1 MRITASFLIL
11 LICISGKAQSLT
23 CDGAFSKLFQATG
36 AAVSEVPYISTFFN
50 LFNFIIGEAIGCV
63 DQSRS
68 IAIEE
73 DRKQEYRQSAST
85 LKAHILTLHEIR
97 SYSDVKNNFWK
108 YDSLR
113 VNMRRERLRYFD
125 PFEHHHESKF
135 KMFTKWG
142 NIELA
147 LIDIMINANH
157 ESETAKLKE
166 IYGDTLLYYIRKGS
180 EMFSRFPLELTHS
193 GGENGTRAVQV
204 AEQAAEDLRPSLI
217 EWIEAVETKTEV
229 RKRLSHKGLNSQPS
243 DNPSQWDRLG
253 LDKKYLPLK
262 ISDGDWIAMKAPFF
276 GPSSWLSCYNSISNE
291 DYCGFRACPNVA
303 GDQGANQCHGEKFQ
317 IQSTAHGPIK
327 FESKIALKYW
337 DWDCSAGR
345 GEGTYWLSTYYGKYL
360 LFLYTMPC
368 VGSTFNKHDISRC
381 GSEVFTI
388 KQGYIS
394 LSNIFSFLSLFAGQ
408 ELGKEGK
415 YLRNGDYVRIPEMRN
430 NPLVDGGSKSQGLF
444 FMMKQFRQTGDKN
457 SC

>member
-11 LICISGKAQSLT
+11 LICISGKAQSLS
-23 CDGAFSKLFQATG
+23 CDGAFSKVFQATG
-36 AAVSEVPYISTFFN
+36 AAVSEVPYISTFFS
-50 LFNFIIGEAIGCV
+50 LFNFIIGEAIECV

-85 LKAHILTLHEIR
+85 LKAHILTLKEIR

-147 LIDIMINANH
+147 LIDIMIKANH
-157 ESETAKLKE
+157 ESETAILKE
-166 IYGDTLLYYIRKGS
+166 VYGDTLLYYIQKGS

-193 GGENGTRAVQV
+193 GLTHSGARAVRV
-204 AEQAAEDLRPSLI
+204 AEKAAEDLRPSLI

-243 DNPSQWDRLG
+243 VDPSQWDRLG
-253 LDKKYLPLK
+253 LDKTYLPLK
-262 ISDGDWIAMKAPFF
+262 ISDGDWIAMKVPFIF
-276 GPSSWLSCYNSISNE
+276 PFHSGPSSWLSCHSSITNS
-291 DYCGFRACPNVA
+291 DYCELKKCPNVA
-303 GDQGANQCHGEKFQ
+303 GNQAANHCNSEKFQ

-360 LFLYTMPC
+360 LYLYTMPC
-368 VGSTFNKHDISRC
+368 IGSTFNKHDISRC

-388 KQGYIS
+388 KQG
-394 LSNIFSFLSLFAGQ
+394 
-408 ELGKEGK
+408 GKEGK

-430 NPLVDGGSKSQGLF
+430 NPFGAEGSNAQGLF

>member
-1 MRITASFLIL
+1 M
-11 LICISGKAQSLT
+11 
-23 CDGAFSKLFQATG
+23 
-36 AAVSEVPYISTFFN
+36 EN
-50 LFNFIIGEAIGCV
+50 CV

-68 IAIEE
+68 IAMEE
-73 DRKQEYRQSAST
+73 DRKQEFRQSAST
-85 LKAHILTLHEIR
+85 LKAHILTLKEIR

-142 NIELA
+142 NTELA

-157 ESETAKLKE
+157 ESDTAILKE
-166 IYGDTLLYYIRKGS
+166 VYGDTLLYYIQKGS

-193 GGENGTRAVQV
+193 GGKENGTRAVRV

-229 RKRLSHKGLNSQPS
+229 RKRLSHRGLHSQPS

-253 LDKKYLPLK
+253 LDKTYLPLK
-262 ISDGDWIAMKAPFF
+262 ISDGDWIAMKVPEVMFDSN
-276 GPSSWLSCYNSISNE
+276 GPSNWLSCYNSISNE
-291 DYCGFRACPNVA
+291 DYCFLRKCPNVA
-303 GDQGANQCHGEKFQ
+303 GNQDANECNSEKFQ
-317 IQSTAHGPIK
+317 IQTTAHGPIK

-337 DWDCSAGR
+337 DWDCSEGR
-345 GEGTYWLSTYYGKYL
+345 GEGTYWLSTYYGNIIFK
-360 LFLYTMPC
+360 FYTMPC
-368 VGSTFNKHDISRC
+368 VGSTFTKHDISRC

-388 KQGYIS
+388 KQGYQSYI
-394 LSNIFSFLSLFAGQ
+394 NIFNFLSLSQ
-408 ELGKEGK
+408 ELGKDK
-415 YLRNGDYVRIPEMRN
+415 YLRNGDYVQIPEMRIN
-430 NPLVDGGSKSQGLF
+430 ISFISGSTALGTDRGLF